1 MKISENLSIR
11 QNSFAYRHIFSF
23 DKVMVATTTC
33 IACVCPNVITA
44 SILGAVLFLKGKTK
58 WRKQELSLSPQG
70 TVLVTLVLTLVFSFS
85 SITPAQAAL
94 FEPLESFM
102 TQAFPQSQELVSLVF
117 NSLTFLLLAA
127 IAVVIVNAF
136 IAIGR
141 GEPISNV
148 IQTPITLILVILI
161 TELILP
167 FVV

>member
-1 MKISENLSIR
+1 M
-11 QNSFAYRHIFSF
+11 
-23 DKVMVATTTC
+23 
-33 IACVCPNVITA
+33 
-44 SILGAVLFLKGKTK
+44 
-58 WRKQELSLSPQG
+58 
-70 TVLVTLVLTLVFSFS
+70 FSFS